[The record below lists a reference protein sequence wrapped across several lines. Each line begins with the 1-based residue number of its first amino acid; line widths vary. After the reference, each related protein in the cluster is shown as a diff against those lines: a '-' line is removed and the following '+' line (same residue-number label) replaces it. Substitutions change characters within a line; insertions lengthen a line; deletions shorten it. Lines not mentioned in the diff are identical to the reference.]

1 MGLED
6 QKGAITEVTDVSSDK
21 KYPDVYEVEDVQE
34 TLDFSKMDKAAQIM
48 HGSNINLDEVDPK
61 VIAKLTRKVDMMILP
76 FIFVSYIFFYVD
88 KTTLS
93 YAAIFGIVKDL
104 NLTGSKYSWL
114 SSLFYFGFL
123 FWSFPTNYLMLKFPI
138 GKYLGINIF
147 LWGVLLM
154 IQAACNSFKTLAVLR
169 VLGGAAEAC
178 ADPAFML
185 ITGMWYTRRQQPLRI
200 GIWFSA
206 TGVGVA
212 FGGLLG
218 YAIGNIKG
226 SLPSWKYEFL
236 VIGALCATW
245 GLVVF
250 FFLPD
255 SPVTS
260 KYLTED
266 ERVLL
271 LTILKSNQTGIE
283 NKTLKWDQV
292 KECLMDIKVWLLF
305 FGVLGANVPNGGYS
319 NFGTIIIKGLGFSTL
334 GTTLLSI
341 PYGASIAFS
350 ILICVYLNHA
360 LSRNGENRRVVL
372 LAIFILPNV
381 AGTFGL
387 YFLPQTNKAGR
398 LICYYLT
405 GPGYASFVL
414 VLSLFS
420 GNVAGHTKRTVA
432 NTIMFLGY
440 CIGNLIGPFFYL
452 DSQKPKY
459 PLGIGSMLTG
469 VLLSGC
475 TAIIL
480 GFYLKWCNKRR
491 DEEQGGRS
499 TDLSNSFKDMTD
511 KQNKNF
517 RYIY

>member
-1 MGLED
+1 MTASEKD
-6 QKGAITEVTDVSSDK
+6 VPIHEESIQKG
-21 KYPDVYEVEDVQE
+21 PDIYEVEDIKDNV
-34 TLDFSKMDKAAQIM
+34 DFTKMDKAARIM
-48 HGSNINLDEVDPK
+48 HDNEINLEEIDPK
-61 VIAKLTRKVDMMILP
+61 EIDRITRKVDMMILP
-76 FIFVSYIFFYVD
+76 FIFVSYVFFYVD

-93 YAAIFGIVKDL
+93 YAAIFGITKDL
-104 NLTGSKYSWL
+104 KLTGDKYSWL
-114 SSLFYFGFL
+114 SSVFYFGFL
-123 FWSFPTNYLMLKFPI
+123 VWSVPSNYLMLKFPI
-138 GKYLGINIF
+138 AKYLGINIF
-147 LWGVLLM
+147 MWGVLLM
-154 IQAACNSFKTLAVLR
+154 IQAACPNFATLVVLR
-169 VLGGAAEAC
+169 ILGGAAECC

-185 ITGMWYTRRQQPLRI
+185 ITGMWYTRRQQPVRI

-218 YAIGNIKG
+218 YGIGNIKG

-236 VIGALCATW
+236 IIGAICASW
-245 GLVVF
+245 GLIIF

-255 SPVTS
+255 SPVTT

-266 ERVLL
+266 ERVIL

-341 PYGASIAFS
+341 PYGASIALS
-350 ILICVYLNHA
+350 ILLCVYLNN
-360 LSRNGENRRVVL
+360 LVSKNGRNTRVL
-372 LAIFILPNV
+372 LLALFVLPNI

-387 YFLPQTNKAGR
+387 YFLPQHRKGGR
-398 LICYYLT
+398 LACYYLT

-420 GNVAGHTKRTVA
+420 SNFAGHTKRTVA

-469 VLLSGC
+469 TMVSAG
-475 TAIIL
+475 TGIIL
-480 GFYLKWCNKRR
+480 GFYLRYCNTKR
-491 DEEQGGRS
+491 DKEQGGR
-499 TDLSNSFKDMTD
+499 TDDLSNAFKDMTD
-511 KQNKNF
+511 IQNKNF
-517 RYIY
+517 RYVY